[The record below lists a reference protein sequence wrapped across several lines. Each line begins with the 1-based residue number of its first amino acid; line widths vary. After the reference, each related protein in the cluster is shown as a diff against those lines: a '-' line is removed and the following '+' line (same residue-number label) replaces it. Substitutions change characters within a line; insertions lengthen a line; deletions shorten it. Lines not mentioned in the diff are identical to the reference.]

1 MGWRMYKALFAGA
14 ILVFAAFGLSAAD
27 AQSTVG
33 AAAPVAAP
41 DQFFAFHEA
50 LDRTATD
57 LLADAA
63 RRMAEAANDGA
74 GSVRTRSAEALV
86 RDFDHKY
93 RPNLSPGIA
102 AWFGRLDQLRSQITP
117 ILEDEGIPQEMVSV
131 AMVESGGRTTAVSPK
146 GALGL
151 WQLMPD
157 TARRYGLAV
166 TPSRDERLDVER
178 STHAAA
184 RYLRDLY
191 QQFGSWPLAL
201 AAYNAGEKALQR
213 AVNRA
218 GTTDFIQISRL
229 RLLPQETRNY
239 VPAVLSA
246 MQLLGV
252 AHLPAEPAQTA
263 KKSDSTGIV
272 FAVPGAQP

>member
-1 MGWRMYKALFAGA
+1 
-14 ILVFAAFGLSAAD
+14 
-27 AQSTVG
+27 
-33 AAAPVAAP
+33 
-41 DQFFAFHEA
+41 
-50 LDRTATD
+50 
-57 LLADAA
+57 
-63 RRMAEAANDGA
+63 
-74 GSVRTRSAEALV
+74 
-86 RDFDHKY
+86 
-93 RPNLSPGIA
+93 
-102 AWFGRLDQLRSQITP
+102 
-117 ILEDEGIPQEMVSV
+117 
-131 AMVESGGRTTAVSPK
+131 
-146 GALGL
+146 
-151 WQLMPD
+151 
-157 TARRYGLAV
+157 
-166 TPSRDERLDVER
+166 
-178 STHAAA
+178 
-184 RYLRDLY
+184 LRDLY